1 MTLNSMDK
9 ILLAFEYGLILSEAA
24 KELGIEVNS
33 ELSEKAEE
41 VIKAEFETRTIE
53 DLAKDMN
60 VNILAIL
67 QPNTENKKATE

>member
-1 MTLNSMDK
+1 MDK
-9 ILLAFEYGLILSEAA
+9 ILLAFEYGLVLSEVA
-24 KELGIEVNS
+24 KELGIDVNH